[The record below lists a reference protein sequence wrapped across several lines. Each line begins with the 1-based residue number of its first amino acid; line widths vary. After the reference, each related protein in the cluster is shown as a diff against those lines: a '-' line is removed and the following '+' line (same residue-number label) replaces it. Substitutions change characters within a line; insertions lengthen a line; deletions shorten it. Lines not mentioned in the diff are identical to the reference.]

1 LTDAMLSG
9 VGRQFLRF
17 CLVGGV
23 GFVVDAGIL
32 LLLIGVGLDRYS
44 GRVLSYL
51 AAATVTWLLNRRYTF
66 TDAMAR
72 PLHRQWAHY
81 VGVNAIG
88 AAVNYLVYA
97 GCLLASGTFY
107 DRPVLAVAAGSA
119 VALLFNFAANR
130 YLVFRRA

>member
-1 LTDAMLSG
+1 MLSG

-17 CLVGGV
+17 CLVGAA

-32 LLLIGVGLDRYS
+32 QLLIGAGLDRYS

-66 TDAMAR
+66 VDAAAQ
-72 PLHRQWAHY
+72 PLHRQWAYY

-97 GCLLASGTFY
+97 GCLLASSRFY
-107 DRPVLAVAAGSA
+107 DHPVLAVAAGSA
-119 VALLFNFAANR
+119 VALLFNFVANR